1 MSSRQARKRKE
12 APYGECAPH
21 STLHLSLHLSLHV
34 ISCDVMSC
42 HVISCDVM
50 SCRGFTCIVFIE
62 LSHHITSYHIIS
74 HHITSYH
81 ICPSSSS
88 SVLHRHPLS
97 FIVTVVCC
105 LFVCAPGIGDTSSW
119 TRPLKNCLTTHQLI
133 LQKGIT
139 SLAMFMPLCFI
150 FSNVV
155 SHVGR
160 AITEGRLM

>member
-1 MSSRQARKRKE
+1 
-12 APYGECAPH
+12 
-21 STLHLSLHLSLHV
+21 
-34 ISCDVMSC
+34 
-42 HVISCDVM
+42 M
-50 SCRGFTCIVFIE
+50 SCRVVDAIHILCSSSCHITAYHITPHHII
-62 LSHHITSYHIIS
+62 SYHITSYHITS
-74 HHITSYH
+74 HHIVSYH
-81 ICPSSSS
+81 IT
-88 SVLHRHPLS
+88 SVRHRHPLS
-97 FIVTVVCC
+97 FIVTIVCC
-105 LFVCAPGIGDTSSW
+105 LFRCAPGIGDTSSW